1 MGRMEGRLQFHRALA
16 WVNIVWGGLMTLL
29 VLGLVV
35 LARPPD
41 DASLGVVALVLL
53 PILALLGLGFA
64 WGGVR
69 HLRHPDRRSAL
80 ALAANTAVLIWIL
93 AGTLGRLLHLD
104 RWLGPVDPLVGLLV
118 AFVIY
123 RARLRPRAMRDFPD

>member
-1 MGRMEGRLQFHRALA
+1 MEGRLQFHRTLA
-16 WVNIVWGGLMTLL
+16 WVNIVWGGLMALL
-29 VLGLVV
+29 VLGVV
-35 LARPPD
+35 ILARPPD
-41 DASLGVVALVLL
+41 DAAVGTVALILL
-53 PILALLGLGFA
+53 PTLALLGLGFA

-69 HLRHPDRRSAL
+69 HLRRPDRRTAL

-104 RWLGPVDPLVGLLV
+104 RWLGPVDPLAGLLV

-123 RARLRPRAMRDFPD
+123 RALLRRRAMRDFPN